1 MLLTHC
7 ENQSSMLCLRS
18 LYGSVSSET
27 AGGARPIFGGTGVG
41 LLISTDRRPPDS
53 IWRGNRPVG
62 NVLASADALGRPG
75 GAIQGDVIAGQRP
88 TQGFRGRF
96 RARTTFDDSGAV
108 RGHRNARARRE
119 LNVNAGLRPIFT
131 SLPRVG
137 PAVAEAL
144 LQNRF
149 WRAATGASCPLCAG
163 RGLGRCLGHGWAS
176 RALSRPLSSPWFPV
190 SMTASRS
197 RSAGERLATAAAST
211 ASGSPW
217 SIPSPS
223 SRCPASR
230 SFAFSGSL
238 VQTLVQT
245 GKGVGVSAE
254 SVTSSV
260 VGLPSSHGGS
270 RRFESFAAHLP

>member
-1 MLLTHC
+1 MKI
-7 ENQSSMLCLRS
+7 SLRCCVFAV
-18 LYGSVSSET
+18 YTGVS
-27 AGGARPIFGGTGVG
+27 AAKPPGGARPIFGGTGVG

-119 LNVNAGLRPIFT
+119 LNVNAGLRP
-131 SLPRVG
+131 SLPPCPVSARPLPRHCFRIG
-137 PAVAEAL
+137 FGAL
-144 LQNRF
+144 R
-149 WRAATGASCPLCAG
+149 
-163 RGLGRCLGHGWAS
+163 RGLAALSAPGVVWVDVLVMVGLP
-176 RALSRPLSSPWFPV
+176 ALSRPLSSPWFPV